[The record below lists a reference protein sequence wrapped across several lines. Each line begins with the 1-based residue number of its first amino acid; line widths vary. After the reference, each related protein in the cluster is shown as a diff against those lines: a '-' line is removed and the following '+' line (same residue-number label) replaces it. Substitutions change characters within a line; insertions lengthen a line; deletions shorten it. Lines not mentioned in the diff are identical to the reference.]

1 MRRIILTTLAGL
13 ALVTPLAACGSGAPE
28 VETSATPAPPKELT
42 TGELIQRARPALG
55 KVYVKTSLGL
65 KVSGT
70 AVLINAQKAQMITNA
85 HVMKGTATATVKF
98 PGQPGRISAKVV
110 GMSECPDLALI
121 QLDHVPAKAIALP
134 FANSDDSKDG
144 DEVVAMGF
152 SESARGWN
160 EAAVRATTGIVSDAR
175 INNAHMGPDIGTR
188 GTQFTMIS
196 AAIGHGM
203 SGGAVLNKY
212 GEVTGIVTAGNDGA
226 DGQGYAIASNVVRQT
241 IPKLAHGWTGTG
253 LELLPVDSLPLFD
266 LFYYGDYGLTQRQ
279 AALAAGIVHR
289 RGGMLVLSAR
299 PGSSADRRG
308 FKVLDVVTSQ
318 NGIAV
323 NSQNESCRVVASSD
337 VVRMEGYSLR
347 LNSFFDEFTRR
358 VAVK

>member
-1 MRRIILTTLAGL
+1 MRRILLMTLAGL
-13 ALVTPLAACGSGAPE
+13 ALVAPVAACGSAAPD

-70 AVLINAQKAQMITNA
+70 AVLVNAEKAQMITNS
-85 HVMKGTATATVKF
+85 HVIEGAATITVKF

-110 GMSECPDLALI
+110 GMKLCPDLALI
-121 QLDHVPAKAIALP
+121 QLEHAPAHARALA

-160 EAAVRATTGIVSDAR
+160 QAAVRATTGIVSDAR
-175 INNAHMGPDIGTR
+175 INNAHMGPEIGTR

-203 SGGAVLNKY
+203 SGGPMLNKY
-212 GEVTGIVTAGNDGA
+212 GEVAGIITAGNDGA

-241 IPKLAHGWTGTG
+241 IPTLAGGSQDGG
-253 LELLPVDSLPLFD
+253 LELAPVRSLPLFD
-266 LFYYGDYGLTQRQ
+266 LFYSGDFGFTQRQ
-279 AALAAGIVHR
+279 AALAAGIVHSK
-289 RGGMLVLSAR
+289 GGMLVLSAR

-318 NGIAV
+318 NGIDV
-323 NSQNESCRVVASSD
+323 NSQNETCRVLGSSD

-347 LNSFFDEFTRR
+347 LATFFDDFTRR
-358 VAVK
+358 IAVK